1 MAWLEEVGTETPFC
15 YQREVSMEREQ
26 RRRTM
31 DGDQK
36 KKKWKG
42 RERSKV
48 EEQRGRIKE
57 EESIQMIFLFLENQS
72 L

>member
-1 MAWLEEVGTETPFC
+1 MGTEILFC
-15 YQREVSMEREQ
+15 YKHEVSMVREQ
-26 RRRTM
+26 RMRTM

-36 KKKWKG
+36 KKKKKG
-42 RERSKV
+42 KGEKISKV

-57 EESIQMIFLFLENQS
+57 EESIQMIFFFLENQS

>member
-1 MAWLEEVGTETPFC
+1 MV
-15 YQREVSMEREQ
+15 REQ
-26 RRRTM
+26 RMRTM

-36 KKKWKG
+36 KKNKG
-42 RERSKV
+42 KGEKISKV

-57 EESIQMIFLFLENQS
+57 EESIQMIFFFFFLENQS